1 MSLGTPDSSPPS
13 NYPPLAG
20 SSLLVPALPS
30 PSSVSHIFLR
40 LSQSEFHL
48 DTFYGQADPPH
59 PHHLCAQPHFVL
71 PKGGRA
77 ACEEAQVLADARRMC
92 WSSVQTSVLSVSHC
106 PCGWD
111 RLAQNPVLGVPKDS
125 CEVPMADVHSD
136 LNLGMPRKTRSVWFQ
151 GPEGPGK
158 PQACPWSG
166 SNDLL
171 IQRAIQSHNAIHTW
185 TTAYLGEQLSQTVL
199 LESLD

>member
-1 MSLGTPDSSPPS
+1 MNCVTGHPRLKPTLKLHTPGWFLIACPGPPQ
-13 NYPPLAG
+13 P
-20 SSLLVPALPS
+20 
-30 PSSVSHIFLR
+30 FLR
-40 LSQSEFHL
+40 LSHSEFHL
-48 DTFYGQADPPH
+48 DTFYGQADLPH
-59 PHHLCAQPHFVL
+59 PHHLRAQPHFVL

-92 WSSVQTSVLSVSHC
+92 WSSVQTLVLCVSHC

-111 RLAQNPVLGVPKDS
+111 RLAQNPAVGVPKDS

-136 LNLGMPRKTRSVWFQ
+136 LNLGMPWKTRSVWFQ
-151 GPEGPGK
+151 GPGGPGK

-171 IQRAIQSHNAIHTW
+171 IQRAIHTW
-185 TTAYLGEQLSQTVL
+185 TTSYLGEQLSQTVL